1 MNYLV
6 LKAFHL
12 IFVVCWFAG
21 LFYLGRLFIYFKE
34 AETRNSS
41 DKIILQDQY
50 LIRAKRLMNIIIWPS
65 VLLTSVF
72 GWYMIFLNFNLLD
85 NAWMQVKLLM
95 VFFLILYVIISQ
107 IVLNQMSSGTILV
120 SENKLRLWN
129 EIPTL
134 FLVSIIFL
142 AILKTQIAWGY
153 AIAYFII
160 FSFVLII
167 LIKLYR
173 KFYLKK

>member
-1 MNYLV
+1 
-6 LKAFHL
+6 
-12 IFVVCWFAG
+12 
-21 LFYLGRLFIYFKE
+21 
-34 AETRNSS
+34 
-41 DKIILQDQY
+41 
-50 LIRAKRLMNIIIWPS
+50 
-65 VLLTSVF
+65 
-72 GWYMIFLNFNLLD
+72 
-85 NAWMQVKLLM
+85 
-95 VFFLILYVIISQ
+95 
-107 IVLNQMSSGTILV
+107 MSSGKILV